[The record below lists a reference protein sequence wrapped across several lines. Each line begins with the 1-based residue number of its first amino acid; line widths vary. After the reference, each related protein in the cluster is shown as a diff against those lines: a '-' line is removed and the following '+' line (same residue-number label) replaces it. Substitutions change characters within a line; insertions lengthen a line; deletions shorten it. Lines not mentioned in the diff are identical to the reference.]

1 MTVASL
7 EELLST
13 RGLLALGMKD
23 ELDQRL
29 EESRDPAIEDLSD
42 VENKKFDHDE

>member
-1 MTVASL
+1 
-7 EELLST
+7 
-13 RGLLALGMKD
+13 LGMKE